1 MRRSYASGQAG
12 PIPAMRKNIAD
23 AFGLPL
29 DAVSVKATTRNI
41 SALPAKGWGLRPTL
55 SL

>member
-1 MRRSYASGQAG
+1 MRRSYASGPKLA
-12 PIPAMRKNIAD
+12 PHISAMRKNIAD

-29 DAVSVKATTRNI
+29 DAVSVKLPQNI
-41 SALPAKGWGLRPTL
+41 SAFASESWALRPL